1 MSPYSKYIIS
11 VQMKFVNDYI
21 PLLLLKH
28 DMFVLANH
36 CTVHRAMETSVCGKV

>member
-1 MSPYSKYIIS
+1 MSPYSKFIIL

-28 DMFVLANH
+28 DMFVLKNH
-36 CTVHRAMETSVCGKV
+36 CTVHRAVETSVCGKV